1 MMSMLQGSI
10 LQAMPCTTPEEKPT
24 IQVPFNLPF
33 SNALNFNE
41 VIPAAFDGTALFRG
55 KYAALVHKFFKTY
68 FDAPEVV
75 PTASCTNA
83 LELAALL
90 LDIKKGDEV
99 ILPAYTY
106 VSTANAFELR
116 GAKLRLCDSLSTSP
130 NIDLNKIESLIT
142 PRTKAMVVIHYGGVS
157 VNMYKLQEIAQR
169 HKIALIEDAA
179 HAIDAYY
186 DGKRLGTFGDLATF
200 SFHETKNIT
209 SGGQGGLLVIN
220 NEQYVGRA
228 RILRDCGTN
237 RHNFYLGLVDKYT
250 WVDVGSVYN
259 LSELSCSYLYPQL
272 LHLEMITQKRRQLWN
287 NYYQALGIFQEN
299 GYLKLPFVSDL
310 TEHNAHIFYLTLNS
324 QDERD
329 RMLKYLKER
338 GVVATFHY
346 SGLHQCPYYQ
356 RRYPKVD
363 LPNAGKFSGR
373 LLRLPLYYDMSP
385 EQQLHVLNCID
396 EFFHAPKP
404 KNKTKTAFALPFF
417 PLVSFSLGDQSLLF
431 NFVCDMVSALG

>member
-1 MMSMLQGSI
+1 MSY
-10 LQAMPCTTPEEKPT
+10 TTPEEKPV

-33 SNALNFNE
+33 SNSLNFNE
-41 VIPAAFDGTALFRG
+41 VIPTAFDDTSLFRG
-55 KYAALVHKFFKTY
+55 KYTALVHNFFKTY

-116 GAKLRLCDSLSTSP
+116 GAKLRLCDSLNTSP

-142 PRTKAMVVIHYGGVS
+142 PRTKAIVVIHYGGVS
-157 VNMYKLQEIAQR
+157 VNMYKLQAIAQQY
-169 HKIALIEDAA
+169 KIALVEDAA

-272 LHLEMITQKRRQLWN
+272 LHLGTITRKRLQLWN
-287 NYYQALGIFQEN
+287 NYYEALRIFQEN

-310 TEHNAHIFYLTLNS
+310 NEHNAHIFYITLNS
-324 QDERD
+324 QTERD
-329 RMLKYLKER
+329 RLLKYLKER
-338 GVVATFHY
+338 SVAATFHY
-346 SGLHQCPYYQ
+346 CGLHQCPYYQ
-356 RRYPKVD
+356 RRYPKVE
-363 LPNAGKFSGR
+363 LANAEKFSGR
-373 LLRLPLYYDMSP
+373 LLRLPLYYDLSL
-385 EQQLHVLNCID
+385 EQQQYVLECIG
-396 EFFHAPKP
+396 EFFAAA
-404 KNKTKTAFALPFF
+404 KTKNHKKTSLALPFF
-417 PLVSFSLGDQSLLF
+417 PLLNFSFSDQSLLF
-431 NFVCDMVSALG
+431 NIVYDMIGSIG